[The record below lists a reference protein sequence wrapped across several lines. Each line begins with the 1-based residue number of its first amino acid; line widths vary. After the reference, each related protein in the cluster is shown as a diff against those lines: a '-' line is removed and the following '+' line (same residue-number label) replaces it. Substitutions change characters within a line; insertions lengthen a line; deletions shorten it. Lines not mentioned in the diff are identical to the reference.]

1 MTPKDEQLAAIKFC
15 SKAGFSILIT
25 SDLIEKVYG
34 KEALNRSNIV
44 QWYAQFR
51 EEKRYFKNEDD
62 FDYIL
67 ELPFITNIDDIRT
80 NINNISTNIDNIA
93 TKLKNNGERII
104 IPERSKL
111 SEVVYHCRITKDVK
125 QSEPNSVWSTMESV
139 FTNKSIL
146 LHLLVSFYFTK
157 FLSQNL

>member
-1 MTPKDEQLAAIKFC
+1 MTSKDEQLAAIKFC

-51 EEKRYFKNEDD
+51 EEKRYFENEDG
-62 FDYIL
+62 FDYML
-67 ELPFITNIDDIRT
+67 ELPFVTNIDDIRT

-93 TKLKNNGERII
+93 AKLKNNGERII

-111 SEVVYHCRITKDVK
+111 SEVFYRRRITKNVK
-125 QSEPNSVWSTMESV
+125 QSEPNSIWSTMESI

-146 LHLLVSFYFTK
+146 LHLLVSFYFIK